1 MKTVSADSKLNGF
14 AQKLPELASQLAIVY
29 DMASNLTVACY
40 WYNQKEGQYGG
51 PPKLSQLQGMAEYLY
66 SAYMNIAAL
75 TGVDPCEQFEETK
88 AKIVE
93 LRKQRTQSER

>member
-14 AQKLPELASQLAIVY
+14 AQQLPELANQLAIVY

-40 WYNQKEGQYGG
+40 WYNDTDEQYGG
-51 PPKLSQLQGMAEYLY
+51 PPKLSQLQNMAEYLY

-75 TGVDPCEQFEETK
+75 TGLDPCERFEETK
-88 AKIVE
+88 AKIKE
-93 LRKQRTQSER
+93 LQKQRTQSER